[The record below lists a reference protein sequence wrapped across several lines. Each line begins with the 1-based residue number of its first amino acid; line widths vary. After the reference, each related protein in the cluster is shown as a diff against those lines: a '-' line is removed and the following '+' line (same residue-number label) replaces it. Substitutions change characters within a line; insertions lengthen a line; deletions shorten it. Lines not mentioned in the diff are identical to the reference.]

1 MKDKNQ
7 DYIRRLLKDTSFINW
22 AKGTNKNDIEYWNA
36 LIQKNPQHIESI
48 ETAKSVI
55 IGIKFTKQ
63 LPSSH
68 KVDQEFN
75 KVLGTLQEETATNY
89 RFSVK
94 RKLKAVASF
103 STAAIVLF
111 MITWSG
117 FTLYQNTNTN
127 VHKTNFGEIIDL
139 KLPDG
144 TSVVLNGNSEI
155 RYANADPRNITLKG
169 EAYFKVK
176 SIPSTNAKFWVHTED
191 LKVEVLGTQFH
202 VNTRRKKTN
211 VVLDEGS
218 IHLEFN
224 NGDVKKMVPG
234 ELVTFSQDSEKL
246 VHTKVTVATPYALWR
261 DGTYTF
267 NEISLKEI
275 MTNIEYTYGVNVE
288 YENIKLQQLL
298 ITGGVP
304 NQNLK
309 ICINAIERAT
319 NTRIIH
325 KDNTLLIQNNLNN

>member
-1 MKDKNQ
+1 MKTEHSFLQ
-7 DYIRRLLKDTSFINW
+7 QLLNDPSFVNW
-22 AKGTNKNDIEYWNA
+22 AKNSNNNDIEYWNNWIA
-36 LIQKNPQHIESI
+36 NNASRI
-48 ETAKSVI
+48 ETVDTAKAI
-55 IGIKFTKQ
+55 ILGIKFEKNFPANYKVEKELSKILPQ
-63 LPSSH
+63 LRTDDFLIPHSIKKNPFKKYVSLSAAALIL
-68 KVDQEFN
+68 
-75 KVLGTLQEETATNY
+75 VLI
-89 RFSVK
+89 S
-94 RKLKAVASF
+94 
-103 STAAIVLF
+103 
-111 MITWSG
+111 WSG
-117 FTLYQNTNTN
+117 NQFYTNSTST
-127 VHKTNFGEIIDL
+127 VHKTNYGEIIDL

-155 RYANADPRNITLKG
+155 QYKNNNPRNIFLKG

-176 SIPSTNAKFWVHTED
+176 SIPSTKAKFWVHTED

-202 VNTRRKKTN
+202 VNTRKKRTN

-218 IHLEFN
+218 IHLEFD
-224 NGDVKKMVPG
+224 NGDVKKMIPG
-234 ELVTFSQDSEKL
+234 ELVTFSKDSEKL

-267 NEISLKEI
+267 NGISLKEV
-275 MTNIEYTYGVNVE
+275 MTNIEYTYGVKVK
-288 YENIKLQQLL
+288 YQHPQLQQLL

-309 ICINAIERAT
+309 ICIAAIELAT